1 MIFQEETYTRGSFL
15 PLKLHFFNSKR
26 NQRTRR
32 QETLGKTYDQVNT
45 EQASETK
52 NIRMKI

>member
-15 PLKLHFFNSKR
+15 PLKLHFSNSKR

-32 QETLGKTYDQVNT
+32 QETLGKMHDQVNT